1 MWYGKKLPKEDKSD
15 NLSSFQKKKVSSL
28 EKMRRKIVL
37 RWHFTVICILIE
49 TFGGTNLLSG
59 VEGSIA
65 SVDRFGAYNKLT
77 VKITDQ
83 VPRQLCQQTLDTL
96 EVRSFILFS
105 IYN

>member
-1 MWYGKKLPKEDKSD
+1 MTSNGKKLPKEDKSD
-15 NLSSFQKKKVSSL
+15 NLLSFQKKKILSL
-28 EKMRRKIVL
+28 EKMGRKIVL

-96 EVRSFILFS
+96 EVR
-105 IYN
+105 

>member
-1 MWYGKKLPKEDKSD
+1 MFGKSKKLPLEDNRD
-15 NLSSFQKKKVSSL
+15 NLLSLQQKKVLSL
-28 EKMRRKIVL
+28 EKMRKKIVL
-37 RWHFTVICILIE
+37 RWYFTVICILFG
-49 TFGGTNLLSG
+49 TFCGTNLLSA

-96 EVRSFILFS
+96 EVR
-105 IYN
+105 